1 MIQEIIDD
9 PDIPGNK
16 ILKYLHNEKL
26 ELGRYSVTFDA
37 GRYAS
42 GIYFYQ
48 LKTTEFNEV
57 KKMLLVK

>member
-26 ELGRYSVTFDA
+26 ELGRYKV
-37 GRYAS
+37 
-42 GIYFYQ
+42 I
-48 LKTTEFNEV
+48 N
-57 KKMLLVK
+57 